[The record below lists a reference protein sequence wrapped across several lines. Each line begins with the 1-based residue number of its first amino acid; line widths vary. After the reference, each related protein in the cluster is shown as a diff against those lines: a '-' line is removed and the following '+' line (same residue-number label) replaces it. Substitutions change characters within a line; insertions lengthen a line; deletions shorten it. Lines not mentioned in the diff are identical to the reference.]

1 TFARGNSSVGSSS
14 DFIFRRRFEAKTAKP
29 SGDFMSRFQTG
40 NQQTIVS
47 PYYPGVPATTGDT
60 ALLQQQEQYFTLSQN
75 LIANLRA
82 PNSNSAAPGQSLS
95 LEQAQIALLQIQ
107 NSVALLTVASIEA
120 YQPTATTGA

>member
-1 TFARGNSSVGSSS
+1 
-14 DFIFRRRFEAKTAKP
+14 
-29 SGDFMSRFQTG
+29 MSRFQTG

-120 YQPTATTGA
+120 YQPTATTGAFANFVDWKAVYLALTAYIVSQGW